1 MSEKNTVVKTVTV
14 EVIRGLERIRSDVM
28 AHEVAIVQAVHGRDS
43 VQVVDEDAGDAEI
56 PADAASEYERLVR
69 RYDRKNFKVVGAV
82 YRDPDELARKLGIGA
97 SATKTERVMS
107 SQKNRKP
114 ARKAAKSAK

>member
-1 MSEKNTVVKTVTV
+1 MSENITVNTVAV

-28 AHEVAIVQAVHGRDS
+28 AHEVPIVQAVHGRES

-56 PADAASEYERLVR
+56 PNDAGLEYERLVR
-69 RYDRKNFKVVGAV
+69 VYDRKNFAVVREV
-82 YRDPDELARKLGIGA
+82 YRSPDDLASKLGIASGA
-97 SATKTERVMS
+97 KKSERAQS
-107 SQKNRKP
+107 SQVVRKP